1 MRARRDVTVVKL
13 GGSFAFAPELGD
25 WLATLARCAG
35 HVVLVP
41 GGGVFADSV
50 RHAQST
56 MAFDDDAAHHMALLA
71 MEQFGRALASLDAR
85 MSPAATIAA
94 IDATLRAQK
103 VPVWSPTRM
112 VLQADIPAS
121 WDMTSDS
128 LAAWLA
134 QKLGAPRLLLVK
146 RTRPAGTHVDVA
158 QLVADE
164 IVDPLFPEFLAR
176 SRAAAAVAGPA
187 DHAAAA
193 TALCG
198 GDLFGTTIELG

>member
-1 MRARRDVTVVKL
+1 MKARRDVTVVKL
-13 GGSFAFAPELGD
+13 GGSFAFAPELGG
-25 WLATLARCAG
+25 WLAAMARCAG

-41 GGGVFADSV
+41 GGGVFAESV
-50 RHAQST
+50 RHAQT
-56 MAFDDDAAHHMALLA
+56 NMAFDDDAAHHMALLA
-71 MEQFGRALASLDAR
+71 MEQFGRALASLDACLAQA
-85 MSPAATIAA
+85 STAAA
-94 IDATLRAQK
+94 IDAALRDKK

-112 VLQADIPAS
+112 VLTADIPAS

-134 QKLGAPRLLLVK
+134 QKLGAKRLLLVK
-146 RTRPAGTHVDVA
+146 HTRPAGDHVEIA

-176 SRAAAAVAGPA
+176 SSAEAALAGPA
-187 DHAAAA
+187 DHAAAV

-198 GDLFGTTIELG
+198 GRLFGTRIELG

>member
-1 MRARRDVTVVKL
+1 MPRRDVTVVKL

-25 WLATLARCAG
+25 WLAAMARCAG

-50 RHAQST
+50 RHAQTT

-71 MEQFGRALASLDAR
+71 MEQFGRALVGLGAHMNA
-85 MSPAATIAA
+85 AATISA
-94 IDATLRAQK
+94 IDATLRDKK

-112 VLQADIPAS
+112 MLKADIPAS

-146 RTRPAGTHVDVA
+146 RIRPAGTYVEIA

-176 SRAAAAVAGPA
+176 SRAEAALAGPT
-187 DHAAAA
+187 DHAGAA

-198 GDLFGTTIELG
+198 GHLFGTRIELG

>member
-1 MRARRDVTVVKL
+1 
-13 GGSFAFAPELGD
+13 
-25 WLATLARCAG
+25 
-35 HVVLVP
+35 VVLVP

-71 MEQFGRALASLDAR
+71 MEQFGRALSSLDAH

-94 IDATLRAQK
+94 IDAALRDKK

-112 VLQADIPAS
+112 VVKADIPPS

-128 LAAWLA
+128 LAAWLT

-176 SRAAAAVAGPA
+176 SRAEAALAGPT
-187 DHAAAA
+187 DHAGAA

-198 GDLFGTTIELG
+198 GRLFGTRMELG